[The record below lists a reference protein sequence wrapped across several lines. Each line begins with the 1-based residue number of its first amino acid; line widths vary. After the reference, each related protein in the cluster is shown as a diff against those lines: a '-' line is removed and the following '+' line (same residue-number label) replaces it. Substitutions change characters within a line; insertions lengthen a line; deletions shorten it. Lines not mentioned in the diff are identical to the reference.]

1 MVVTISVEVGRDD
14 RDPCDAVALTQVDGP
29 PRVSSRVGG
38 TRRRAVLAVQ
48 RGAGR

>member
-29 PRVSSRVGG
+29 PRVSSLVVG